1 MRVGVVN
8 RVLLGNREDG
18 VDSSD
23 AEHGKLAL
31 VVDDGLL
38 VSSWIAAA
46 DKSDVD
52 NVHRRA
58 GRGIR
63 IELATEIV
71 KDLGESGFEVASVGD
86 NTEDAVPDNTLV
98 LGNIGEAERPV
109 ALNTAIDIGGAEIDD
124 AVGTVDTTDVG
135 LGSSGTDLGILIREK
150 RDKKVNSGRESGAL
164 GKGLDVGLGIKKLLA
179 KVGNANLESRNLGLA
194 DDGVGSDGDLT
205 ILASCEVGKL
215 IKSGKQIIRK
225 SGLAEA
231 AGEGLDLTEQA
242 KDELV
247 ARVLK
252 AVGAVDVNNGFEG
265 SRVVLGELT
274 NDIILELAIE
284 DGLNAKVLV
293 EGIDDNGRGGGE
305 VGGIGEG
312 SLSGGLGVALVSS
325 KNVVGSVLAVS
336 LDINGGDVK
345 STLEVEDL
353 LHLGGVLEL
362 KRGKEVTSGND
373 GTGGHSMSDL
383 TRLGGL
389 DGHNHLHG
397 LDLNVGRAH
406 FNIGAVVLE
415 VADDLTS
422 DVGTELR
429 RIKDGRHE
437 DGDAIER
444 KAKAKRLVLTI
455 DAVGLSSE
463 HGNKFTVGGNSDR
476 NVNGAAVDGEAV
488 DIGGGK
494 LNLEEVL
501 GVLVGNLQVEG
512 DDAGDTSGGNLALL
526 EGLDD
531 GGSLGHDVLTGLE
544 DCGAED
550 DVVGRLLHVDALLLD
565 QTVQPGGIDG
575 VILEVRGLQKL
586 DEVLDGRADLAADLD
601 LLQGQ
606 DEGLA
611 GRLTGRA
618 LGEKVTE
625 LRIGKLVDAAIGADA
640 EVAPNVRG
648 GLELDA
654 LDGSRGGLESLVGI
668 LGGNAGGDDVRLDV
682 LVLVDEEVDGA
693 GAVDVVHA
701 VQLADGGD
709 VVQGDAHG
717 NLELDGGE
725 VGAGDALG
733 DGMLDLQTGVQLE
746 EEVVAGVGVE
756 EVLDGTGSDV
766 ADGLGE
772 ALGGALHLAEGFAG
786 DDDGRSLLED
796 LLEAA
801 LGGAV
806 TSVEGDG
813 VAVLITDDL
822 DLDVTCVLTELHEED
837 GRSDD
842 LVGDLDVGVA
852 EVVLVVDEADTL
864 TTASL

>member
-1 MRVGVVN
+1 LELQKAIGKLALERVHDRSELLCDLLGRSLKLGKRVKEDTGGSLSADLGVGLGTLELIKTLDESTGSTARRNNPGRDGDTTDEEDLGRTSAHGLGGLLGANVDLGVAADGGETLKIKVLVEAAEFKKVVEGRSHVAAQRILHVATAMRVGVVN

-231 AGEGLDLTEQA
+231 VGEGLDLTEHA

-252 AVGAVDVNNGFEG
+252 AVSAVDVNNGLEG

-293 EGIDDNGRGGGE
+293 QGIDDNGRGRGE

-429 RIKDGRHE
+429 RIKDGRPASRGRYAGSNARQLVRSGYHQNVTVP
-437 DGDAIER
+437 
-444 KAKAKRLVLTI
+444 AKA
-455 DAVGLSSE
+455 A
-463 HGNKFTVGGNSDR
+463 
-476 NVNGAAVDGEAV
+476 
-488 DIGGGK
+488 
-494 LNLEEVL
+494 
-501 GVLVGNLQVEG
+501 
-512 DDAGDTSGGNLALL
+512 
-526 EGLDD
+526 
-531 GGSLGHDVLTGLE
+531 
-544 DCGAED
+544 
-550 DVVGRLLHVDALLLD
+550 
-565 QTVQPGGIDG
+565 
-575 VILEVRGLQKL
+575 
-586 DEVLDGRADLAADLD
+586 
-601 LLQGQ
+601 
-606 DEGLA
+606 
-611 GRLTGRA
+611 
-618 LGEKVTE
+618 
-625 LRIGKLVDAAIGADA
+625 
-640 EVAPNVRG
+640 
-648 GLELDA
+648 
-654 LDGSRGGLESLVGI
+654 
-668 LGGNAGGDDVRLDV
+668 
-682 LVLVDEEVDGA
+682 
-693 GAVDVVHA
+693 
-701 VQLADGGD
+701 
-709 VVQGDAHG
+709 
-717 NLELDGGE
+717 
-725 VGAGDALG
+725 
-733 DGMLDLQTGVQLE
+733 
-746 EEVVAGVGVE
+746 
-756 EVLDGTGSDV
+756 
-766 ADGLGE
+766 
-772 ALGGALHLAEGFAG
+772 
-786 DDDGRSLLED
+786 
-796 LLEAA
+796 
-801 LGGAV
+801 
-806 TSVEGDG
+806 
-813 VAVLITDDL
+813 
-822 DLDVTCVLTELHEED
+822 
-837 GRSDD
+837 
-842 LVGDLDVGVA
+842 
-852 EVVLVVDEADTL
+852 
-864 TTASL
+864 TTAILT